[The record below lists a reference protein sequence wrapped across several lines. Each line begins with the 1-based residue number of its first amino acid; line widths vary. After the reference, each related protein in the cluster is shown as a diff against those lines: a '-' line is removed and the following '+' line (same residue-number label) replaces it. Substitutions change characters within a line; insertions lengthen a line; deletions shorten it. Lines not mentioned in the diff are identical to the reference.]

1 MTETPFT
8 NDVEFLVLEKIQEHA
23 AENGIIVVKES
34 NYALLFTSANNLCE
48 IESVKFVPFAKI
60 EEFNTEMRHRKEGK
74 YIVDTVCQ
82 LILDHYG
89 ERAKPVVYLKRDDT
103 HWVGMVGDDKQRLH
117 TIDFLTRCL
126 DASYGDE
133 QSR

>member
-23 AENGIIVVKES
+23 AENGIVVVKES

-89 ERAKPVVYLKRDDT
+89 ESAKPVVYLKRDDT
-103 HWVGMVGDDKQRLH
+103 HWVGMVGDDRQRLH
-117 TIDFLTRCL
+117 TIDYLTRCL

-133 QSR
+133 QS